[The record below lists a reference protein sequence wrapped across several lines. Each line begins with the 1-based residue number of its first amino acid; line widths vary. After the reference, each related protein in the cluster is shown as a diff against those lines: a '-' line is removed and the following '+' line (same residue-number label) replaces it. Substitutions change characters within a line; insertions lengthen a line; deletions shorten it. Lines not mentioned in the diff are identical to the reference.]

1 MLSPDTFLLTLY
13 VSVDDFC
20 KAHPAVVEECS
31 GSRGKER
38 ALTVSEVITLS
49 VFSQWVRFRTERGF
63 YHFAEQKLLG
73 LFPKLPKRSQFNRAT
88 RACFPGL
95 VAFFRSMAG
104 ELNAHTSRYEVLDRC
119 GIVTRAS
126 GRRGSQWLHGYAD
139 KGLCGRLGYFHG
151 LQLLTATTAEGVITG
166 FGLGP
171 GSAKDQPMAEAFFAT
186 RAERSVERSPEWPWI
201 GQAPAG
207 RIYVLDKGFSGPARH
222 LEWKHAYGVEVFCA
236 PQKGHGPPWPKALA
250 KWVASLRQIIE
261 TVHDKLLNWF
271 RLERERP
278 HDVRGIFTRLAAKAA
293 LNNFCIW
300 LNRQL
305 GRPPLAFADLL
316 GW

>member
-1 MLSPDTFLLTLY
+1 MLSPDTFLLELY
-13 VSVDDFC
+13 VFVDDFC
-20 KAHPAVVEECS
+20 KSRPALIAACS
-31 GSRGKER
+31 GGRGKER
-38 ALTVSEVITLS
+38 ALSVSEVITLS

-63 YHFAEQKLLG
+63 YQFAEQKLG
-73 LFPKLPKRSQFNRAT
+73 ELFPNLPRRSQFNRAS

-95 VAFFRSMAG
+95 VAFFQFVAD
-104 ELNAHTSRYEVLDRC
+104 ELKASASRYEVLDRC
-119 GIVTRAS
+119 GIVTRAT

-139 KGLCGRLGYFHG
+139 KGLCGRIGFFHG

-186 RAERSVERSPEWPWI
+186 RAEETHEWQWV
-201 GQAPAG
+201 GRAPRG
-207 RIYVLDKGFSGPARH
+207 RIYVLDKGFSGPHLH
-222 LEWKHAYGVEVFCA
+222 LEWKHAFGVEVFCA
-236 PQKGHGPPWPKALA
+236 PQKGHGPPWPKPLLR
-250 KWVASLRQIIE
+250 WVASLRQIVE

-278 HDVRGIFTRLAAKAA
+278 HQMGGIFTRLAAKAG

-305 GRPPLAFADLL
+305 GRPSLAFADLL

>member
-1 MLSPDTFLLTLY
+1 MLSPDTFLITLY
-13 VSVDDFC
+13 VFVDEFC
-20 KAHPAVVEECS
+20 KARPGLVASCT
-31 GSRGKER
+31 GSRGKDR
-38 ALTVSEVITLS
+38 ALSVSEVLTLS
-49 VFSQWVRFRTERGF
+49 IFSQWVRFRTERGF
-63 YHFAEQKLLG
+63 YLFAEQKLRD
-73 LFPKLPKRSQFNRAT
+73 LFPNLPTRSQFNRAS

-95 VAFFRSMAG
+95 VEFFQFVAE
-104 ELNAHTSRYEVLDRC
+104 ELQASASRYEVLDRC

-139 KGLCGRLGYFHG
+139 TGLCGRLGFFHG

-171 GSAKDQPMAEAFFAT
+171 ASAKDQPMAEAFFAM
-186 RAERSVERSPEWPWI
+186 RAGEDPECQWI
-201 GQAPAG
+201 GRAPVG
-207 RIYVLDKGFSGPARH
+207 RIYVLDKGFSGPHLH
-222 LEWKHAYGVEVFCA
+222 LEWEKAYGVQVFCA
-236 PQKGHGPPWPKALA
+236 PQKGHGPPWPKPLA
-250 KWVASLRQIIE
+250 RWVASLRQIVE

-278 HDVRGIFTRLAAKAA
+278 HGMGGIFTRLAAKAA

-305 GRPPLAFADLL
+305 GRPSLAFADLL

>member
-13 VSVDDFC
+13 VRVDDFC
-20 KAHPAVVEECS
+20 KTRPALVEGCE

-38 ALTVSEVITLS
+38 ALSVSEVITLC

-63 YHFAEQKLLG
+63 YQFAEQKLRD
-73 LFPKLPKRSQFNRAT
+73 LFPNLPRRPQFNRAS

-95 VAFFRSMAG
+95 VAFFRFMAE
-104 ELNAHTSRYEVLDRC
+104 ELKASDSRYEVLDRC
-119 GIVTRAS
+119 GIVTRAC

-139 KGLCGRLGYFHG
+139 RGLCGRLGFFHG
-151 LQLLTATTAEGVITG
+151 LQLLTASTAEGVITG

-171 GSAKDQPMAEAFFAT
+171 GSAKDQPMAEAFLAA
-186 RAERSVERSPEWPWI
+186 RAGEAPEWQWI
-201 GQAPAG
+201 GRAPTR
-207 RIYVLDKGFSGPARH
+207 RIYVLDKGFSGPHLH
-222 LEWKHAYGVEVFCA
+222 LEWNRAYGVEVFCA
-236 PQKGHGPPWPKALA
+236 PQKGHGQPWPKALTR
-250 KWVASLRQIIE
+250 WVASLRQIVE

-278 HDVRGIFTRLAAKAA
+278 HHMSGIFTRLAAKAA

-305 GRPPLAFADLL
+305 GRPSLAFADLL

>member
-13 VSVDDFC
+13 VYVDDFC
-20 KAHPAVVEECS
+20 KARPALVELCQ

-38 ALTVSEVITLS
+38 ALSVSEVITLS
-49 VFSQWVRFRTERGF
+49 LFSQWVRFRTERGF
-63 YHFAEQKLLG
+63 YLFAEQKLRG
-73 LFPKLPKRSQFNRAT
+73 LFPSLPRRSQFNRAS

-95 VAFFRSMAG
+95 VSFFQFLAA
-104 ELNAHTSRYEVLDRC
+104 ELKASSSRYEVLDRC
-119 GIVTRAS
+119 GITTRAC

-139 KGLCGRLGYFHG
+139 KGLCSRLGYFHG
-151 LQLLTATTAEGVITG
+151 LHLLTAATAEGIITG

-171 GSAKDQPMAEAFFAT
+171 ASAKDQPMAEAFLAA
-186 RAERSVERSPEWPWI
+186 RGAPGDEWQWV
-201 GQAPAG
+201 GRAPAG
-207 RIYVLDKGFSGPARH
+207 RIYVLDKGFSGPRLH
-222 LEWKHAYGVEVFCA
+222 LEWARDYGVEIFCA
-236 PQKGHGPPWPKALA
+236 PQKGHGPRWPKALTR
-250 KWVASLRQIIE
+250 WVASLRQIVE

-278 HDVRGIFTRLAAKAA
+278 HHMSGIFARLAAKAG

-305 GRPPLAFADLL
+305 GRPSLAFADLL

>member
-1 MLSPDTFLLTLY
+1 MLTPDAFLLTLY

-20 KAHPAVVEECS
+20 KANPALVVECS
-31 GSRGKER
+31 GSRGRER
-38 ALTVSEVITLS
+38 SLSVSEVITLS

-63 YHFAEQKLLG
+63 YHFAEQKLRG
-73 LFPKLPKRSQFNRAT
+73 LFPKLPKRSQLNRAS

-95 VAFFRSMAG
+95 VAFFRFMAS
-104 ELNAHTSRYEVLDRC
+104 ELNAWNSRYEVLDRC
-119 GIVTRAS
+119 GIVTRTS
-126 GRRGSQWLHGYAD
+126 GRRGGQWLHGYAD
-139 KGLCGRLGYFHG
+139 KGICGRLGYFHG
-151 LQLLTATTAEGVITG
+151 LQLLTASTAEGVITG

-171 GSAKDQPMAEAFFAT
+171 ASAKDQPMAAAFFAM
-186 RAERSVERSPEWPWI
+186 RADGSRESPWM
-201 GQAPAG
+201 GQAPRG
-207 RIYVLDKGFSGPARH
+207 RIYVLDKGFSGPALH
-222 LEWKHAYGVEVFCA
+222 LQWKHEYGIEVFCA
-236 PQKGHGPPWPKALA
+236 PQKGHGPPWPKRLTR
-250 KWVASLRQIIE
+250 WVASLRQIIE

-278 HDVRGIFTRLAAKAA
+278 HDMRGIFTRLAAKAA

-305 GRPPLAFADLL
+305 GRPSLAFADLL